1 MWLQGN
7 SVVKWNTTDRL
18 IPYVPHNK
26 HNTLSATESYASK
39 TVAPILW
46 KSYISFLVPMIL
58 SNMLQALS
66 GTANNIFLGQLL
78 GVDAMASVSAFFPI
92 LFFLISFMIGLG
104 TGAAVLIG
112 QAWGA
117 NELERVRA
125 IAGTTLVVGL
135 LAGAVVALFG
145 GAYTE
150 DMLILLRT
158 PADILQGATDYA
170 RVMLV
175 ATPAI
180 FIFLLL
186 TSMLRGV
193 GDTKTPLYIL
203 LISTAFS
210 MLLTPALIRGWF
222 GLPQLGITSGAYASG
237 ASFLIAMCWAIWY
250 LSSQP
255 YHKHPLAPNTAFL
268 KHLRIDKTILLKVL
282 KIGLPTG
289 LSMITISLAEIA
301 VLFLVNRYG
310 SQATAAYGAVNQI
323 VNYVQFPAI
332 SIAIAASILGA
343 QAIGAGRSHILG
355 SIAKTGIVLN
365 LLLTGSLVVVGLVF
379 SRSIIGLFI
388 TDPVVVDMAKTLLNI
403 MLWSS
408 VIMGM
413 SMVLSGLMRASGEV
427 VMPTAITMFCI
438 LCIEIPT
445 AWALSKLY
453 GINGIWASYPITFTI
468 MLTLQAT
475 YYRLVWFKKPI
486 KRL

>member
-1 MWLQGN
+1 MN
-7 SVVKWNTTDRL
+7 SSNLNSTA
-18 IPYVPHNK
+18 PSSSQN
-26 HNTLSATESYASK
+26 N
-39 TVAPILW
+39 PILW
-46 KSYISFLVPMIL
+46 KSYLAFLVPMII

-66 GTANNIFLGQLL
+66 GTANNIYLGQML
-78 GVDAMASVSAFFPI
+78 GVSAMASVSAFFPVF
-92 LFFLISFMIGLG
+92 FFLIAFMIGLG
-104 TGAAVLIG
+104 SGATVLIG

-117 NELERVRA
+117 KELERVKA
-125 IAGTTLVVGL
+125 IAGTTLMVGFISGL
-135 LAGAVVALFG
+135 TVALFG
-145 GAYTE
+145 GAFTE
-150 DMLILLRT
+150 SMLQALGT
-158 PADILQGATDYA
+158 PADILPGATDYA
-170 RVMLV
+170 RVMLI

-180 FIFLLL
+180 FIFLLV

-203 LISTAFS
+203 LISTVLSFI
-210 MLLTPALIRGWF
+210 LTPALIRGWV
-222 GLPQLGITSGAYASG
+222 GLPQMGVTSGAYAAG
-237 ASFLIAMCWAIWY
+237 ISFLIAMGWAIWY
-250 LSSQP
+250 LLRSTNLKKDTYSPAIYALAQP
-255 YHKHPLAPNTAFL
+255 TVKHPLAPDAAFL
-268 KHLRIDKTILLKVL
+268 KHLRIDRAILAKVL

-343 QAIGAGRSHILG
+343 QAIGAGHGNTLG
-355 SIAKTGIVLN
+355 KIAKTGIMLN
-365 LLLTGSLVVVGLVF
+365 VVFTGSLVIIGLMF

-388 TDPVVVDMAKTLLNI
+388 TDPAVVDLAQTLLHI

-413 SMVLSGLMRASGEV
+413 SMVLSGLMRASGDV
-427 VMPTAITMFCI
+427 VMPTAITMMCI

-445 AWALSKLY
+445 AWALSNTY
-453 GINGIWASYPITFTI
+453 GINGIWAAYPITFSA
-468 MLTLQAT
+468 MLVLQTT
-475 YYRLVWFKKPI
+475 YYRLVWRKKPI

>member
-1 MWLQGN
+1 
-7 SVVKWNTTDRL
+7 
-18 IPYVPHNK
+18 
-26 HNTLSATESYASK
+26 
-39 TVAPILW
+39 
-46 KSYISFLVPMIL
+46 MIM

-66 GTANNIFLGQLL
+66 GTANNIYLGQML
-78 GVDAMASVSAFFPI
+78 GVGAMASVSAFFPV

-117 NELERVRA
+117 NEHERVRA
-125 IAGTTLVVGL
+125 IAGTTLMVGL
-135 LAGAVVALFG
+135 LAGTVVALFG

-150 DMLILLRT
+150 HMLTLLRT
-158 PADILQGATDYA
+158 PADILPGATAYA
-170 RVMLV
+170 RVMLI
-175 ATPAI
+175 AAPAI
-180 FIFLLL
+180 FIFLLV

-203 LISTAFS
+203 LISTTLS
-210 MLLTPALIRGWF
+210 MVLTPALIRGWL
-222 GLPQLGITSGAYASG
+222 GLPLLGITSGAYAAG
-237 ASFLIAMCWAIWY
+237 ASFLIAMSWAIWHLRQTKY
-250 LSSQP
+250 PSNHTSQP
-255 YHKHPLAPNTAFL
+255 HDKHPLAPDASFL
-268 KHLRIDKTILLKVL
+268 KYLRIDKAILIKVL

-301 VLFLVNRYG
+301 VLFMVNRYG

-343 QAIGAGRSHILG
+343 QAIGAGRSHLLG
-355 SIAKTGIVLN
+355 SIAKTGITLN
-365 LLLTGSLVVVGLVF
+365 LLLTGTLVVIGLIF

-388 TDPVVVDMAKTLLNI
+388 TDLVVVDMAKTLLDI

-427 VMPTAITMFCI
+427 VIPTAITMFCI

-445 AWALSKLY
+445 AWALSNSY
-453 GINGIWASYPITFTI
+453 GINGIWASYPITFLA
-468 MLTLQAT
+468 MLALQTT
-475 YYRLVWFKKPI
+475 YYRLVWRKKPI